1 MVCCSLVRECQS
13 RQFGWRTIQRLFPLV
28 NRSAFMKVHGMVWAS
43 TTNEPVSYVVSEDLQ
58 PNTPRSEPVISTE
71 DYKWVERLLP
81 KALIPD
87 VPLHRQF
94 PTPSGWIPPKDR
106 CAHCRYYVR
115 RNRFHLFP
123 VYSEIRRDT
132 LNPETLEFSYV
143 EIAILKKVE
152 GDVFACE
159 KDLTDF
165 LEKRLGHPVATHV
178 NEPQGKIRQW
188 GKSHLSWSF
197 SLANEMW
204 HEWPL
209 LAVLKDFNDFCHVW
223 TGFNVFCLFCL
234 ASVYACIGRDEAL
247 PFFLSSSVRRV
258 AAASVNRSE
267 FQVIDGPAVFL
278 RDDDKFL
285 HDPWTIKEEL
295 RLLETVEAFNLG
307 DWQDVQRCINP
318 KRTAEE
324 ISSHYE
330 DCYLNGRLGKEVSNG
345 LTYAQLTDHTSTSSC
360 PTEVTRTD
368 GNGYCNK
375 YNSHDLRLLAYMPH
389 RDDFEKE
396 FMNDAESLISNLLF
410 ISDGRQIE
418 HEAQLCLI
426 SMYIS
431 RLNERRK
438 CKKLIGEYDLI
449 SQFLKEQRP
458 CGIHN
463 YWKYSPADVRRMK
476 EERSD
481 KMCVLLECLFRELKE
496 GFRRFCQFIP
506 ASELEAL
513 ISNLMKERAVKSR
526 IEELQE
532 YCKNGVTS
540 LKGKREFDLNLTPR
554 RRRKNR
560 RLRFSRGQKRNVKSW
575 LQMRHRQKRYF
586 DPCNLF
592 DWSFIVAVP
601 LSKTVHSPYVSG
613 G

>member
-1 MVCCSLVRECQS
+1 MEATVTCSNCIEPIATWCFQCNICCDLKLCISCFRCGAELGS
-13 RQFGWRTIQRLFPLV
+13 HQRI
-28 NRSAFMKVHGMVWAS
+28 H
-43 TTNEPVSYVVSEDLQ
+43 SY
-58 PNTPRSEPVISTE
+58 R
-71 DYKWVERLLP
+71 
-81 KALIPD
+81 
-87 VPLHRQF
+87 
-94 PTPSGWIPPKDR
+94 
-106 CAHCRYYVR
+106 
-115 RNRFHLFP
+115 
-123 VYSEIRRDT
+123 IR
-132 LNPETLEFSYV
+132 
-143 EIAILKKVE
+143 
-152 GDVFACE
+152 
-159 KDLTDF
+159 
-165 LEKRLGHPVATHV
+165 
-178 NEPQGKIRQW
+178 
-188 GKSHLSWSF
+188 
-197 SLANEMW
+197 
-204 HEWPL
+204 
-209 LAVLKDFNDFCHVW
+209 DFNDFCHVW

-234 ASVYACIGRDEAL
+234 ASVYA
-247 PFFLSSSVRRV
+247 
-258 AAASVNRSE
+258 
-267 FQVIDGPAVFL
+267 VIDGPAVFL

-476 EERSD
+476 EER
-481 KMCVLLECLFRELKE
+481 ELKE

-586 DPCNLF
+586 DVNGC
-592 DWSFIVAVP
+592 SV
-601 LSKTVHSPYVSG
+601 
-613 G
+613 